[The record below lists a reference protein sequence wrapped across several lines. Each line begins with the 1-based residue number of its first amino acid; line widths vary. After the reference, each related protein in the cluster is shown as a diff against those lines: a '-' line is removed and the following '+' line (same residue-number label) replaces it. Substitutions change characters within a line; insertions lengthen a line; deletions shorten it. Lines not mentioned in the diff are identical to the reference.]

1 MSLMN
6 FRHLLRYSAAA
17 SLLAAAAAVTHAAPI
32 NVQLT
37 GTIDSVSSGPFVVGA
52 GVQADLWFDLDGNN
66 ALQSE
71 LVPSSGPSEP
81 AFKRW
86 TFSGTTNSVS
96 PYNQTNFTGG
106 IAFSNPDFLD
116 VEIIDDLDLSTV
128 GNPFGL
134 SGVVDVLSV
143 FAITDVVDCTGG
155 TIDPLTG
162 ACSIANAPILSGEH
176 HGVNFVADSSW
187 FTGINDLPAAM
198 LPLSSFVAIVGRTE
212 IYTNGPNPTHRVE
225 IVYAASSVPAPAPTL
240 LVGLGMALLIVK
252 RRKHYATL
260 D

>member
-1 MSLMN
+1 
-6 FRHLLRYSAAA
+6 
-17 SLLAAAAAVTHAAPI
+17 
-32 NVQLT
+32 
-37 GTIDSVSSGPFVVGA
+37 
-52 GVQADLWFDLDGNN
+52 
-66 ALQSE
+66 
-71 LVPSSGPSEP
+71 
-81 AFKRW
+81 
-86 TFSGTTNSVS
+86 
-96 PYNQTNFTGG
+96 
-106 IAFSNPDFLD
+106 
-116 VEIIDDLDLSTV
+116 
-128 GNPFGL
+128 
-134 SGVVDVLSV
+134 
-143 FAITDVVDCTGG
+143 VVDCTGG

-198 LPLSSFVAIVGRTE
+198 LPLSSFVAIVGQTE

-252 RRKHYATL
+252 RRKHYAAL